1 MLPFIPQYFYTASVL
16 LAEIAERYMRRMG
29 YGEQPYVV
37 YLHRDIDR
45 EHIHIIAC
53 RIDRAGKKIEHDNEG
68 KRSRPI
74 MREFEKEYGLYRVEK
89 GKEREEDVNPDLW
102 DMKKVDYPRGDVK
115 ARVSSVVRSAVDR
128 YRNQTNAS

>member
-1 MLPFIPQYFYTASVL
+1 
-16 LAEIAERYMRRMG
+16 MRRMG

-45 EHIHIIAC
+45 EHIHIIAWP
-53 RIDRAGKKIEHDNEG
+53 IGRAGKKIVHANEG